1 MKGQQFTYE
10 LPAYSLNILRLDVRD
25 VEIVAEEKAELPEP
39 LVQYSFDGGQEA
51 DDEGKFPESCTGG
64 AIVAMDDGNKALY
77 TGSNGGQGFFDLGVD
92 MARQTFSGL
101 EGDYTMSVAIA
112 LPGVGALDQYCWAYG
127 FSNGTEQYVGLVN
140 SPDNTGWYYTIKD
153 GRARMPHRMGIVLRR
168 VAPHCIRARRETW
181 GGSTWTGAWP
191 VSSK

>member
-1 MKGQQFTYE
+1 
-10 LPAYSLNILRLDVRD
+10 
-25 VEIVAEEKAELPEP
+25 
-39 LVQYSFDGGQEA
+39 
-51 DDEGKFPESCTGG
+51 
-64 AIVAMDDGNKALY
+64 
-77 TGSNGGQGFFDLGVD
+77 

-153 GRARMPHRMGIVLRR
+153 GESADAPSHGGLSYGEWHHIAYVQEGNMGRLYVDGRMASEQQVTQRPADMAQELTELLSGVRLLPPM
-168 VAPHCIRARRETW
+168 P
-181 GGSTWTGAWP
+181 
-191 VSSK
+191 

>member
-1 MKGQQFTYE
+1 
-10 LPAYSLNILRLDVRD
+10 
-25 VEIVAEEKAELPEP
+25 
-39 LVQYSFDGGQEA
+39 
-51 DDEGKFPESCTGG
+51 
-64 AIVAMDDGNKALY
+64 MDDGNKALY
-77 TGSNGGQGFFDLGVD
+77 TGSNGEQGFFDLGVD

-153 GRARMPHRMGIVLRR
+153 GESADAPSHGGLSYGEWHHIAYVQEGNMGAALRGRAHGQ
-168 VAPHCIRARRETW
+168 
-181 GGSTWTGAWP
+181 
-191 VSSK
+191 